1 MHDHQDFLLLKDVVI
16 TRTTKAVITGGL
28 LGVQKGEVVCLLGP
42 NGSGKTTLAECVAGV
57 PTSLI
62 SSGSILFD
70 GVDVSALSPDERARR
85 GMYVAF
91 QHVPEFD
98 GVSAELFLYE
108 AVAACAG
115 KRPEKKAFLAH
126 LKELC
131 AFVCLDQAFFARPL
145 FNQFSGGERKRFQLL
160 EILLLAPRLVLLD
173 ELDAGLDA
181 AGIELFFA
189 TIARLRLENPSV
201 AFLVITHNP
210 KVLERLQPSRIYE
223 IVDQKISERSL

>member
-1 MHDHQDFLLLKDVVI
+1 MQKQLLALEHPTL

-28 LGVQKGEVVCLLGP
+28 LGVQKGETVCLLGP
-42 NGSGKTTLAECVAGV
+42 NGSGKTTIAECVAGV
-57 PTSLI
+57 PTCLI
-62 SSGSILFD
+62 SSGAILFD
-70 GVDVSALSPDERARR
+70 GVDVSMLSPDERARR
-85 GMYVAF
+85 GVYVAF

-108 AVAACAG
+108 AVAACSG
-115 KRPEKKAFLAH
+115 KRPEKAVFSAQ

-131 AFVCLDQAFFARPL
+131 AFVGLDHVLLARPL
-145 FNQFSGGERKRFQLL
+145 FNNFSGGERKRFQLL
-160 EILLLAPRLVLLD
+160 EMLLMQPRLVVLD

-189 TIARLRLENPSV
+189 TIARLRLENPLV

-210 KVLERLQPSRIYE
+210 NVIERLQPSRVYE
-223 IVDQKISERSL
+223 ISDQQIKERAL